1 MSIHRSHTVMCLV
14 VLLLVISVLEG
25 CASLAYLPGQQTIG
39 TLRII
44 GPNVRVN
51 EVPAIDGQTI
61 TSGDYLT
68 TGAASSAYLYFLSGG
83 FIQLDEN
90 TDPGFKL
97 VWEKTQCIFNILK
110 HGSGLGQVYGKTT
123 SDDCPSFYE
132 TPFGKFF
139 RNHTQFNVLVNK
151 QQTVMTVLE
160 GKMELVS
167 PQQISLEQGQQMI
180 VTKSGVQSVR
190 NLSAQELR
198 EVTRW
203 RDRFFPPAKQSGSGA
218 GKAYRCCD

>member
-1 MSIHRSHTVMCLV
+1 MSAIRSQTLMGFI
-14 VLLLVISVLEG
+14 VLLLVVFLLEG
-25 CASLAYLPGQQTIG
+25 CASLAYLPGQKTIG

-51 EVPAIDGQTI
+51 EAPAIDGQTI
-61 TSGDYLT
+61 TSGDRLT

-97 VWEKTQCIFNILK
+97 VWEKTQCIFLILN
-110 HGSGLGQVYGKTT
+110 HRTGQAYQQTT
-123 SDDCPSFYE
+123 SDDCPSLYE
-132 TPFGKFF
+132 TPFGKWF
-139 RNHTQFNVLVNK
+139 RNHTQFNVLVNQ

-167 PQQISLEQGQQMI
+167 PQQMNLELGQQMI

-190 NLSAQELR
+190 KLSEQELR
-198 EVTRW
+198 DMTRW
-203 RDRFFPPAKQSGSGA
+203 RDRFFPPGAAGGGGSG
-218 GKAYRCCD
+218 RCGECAD